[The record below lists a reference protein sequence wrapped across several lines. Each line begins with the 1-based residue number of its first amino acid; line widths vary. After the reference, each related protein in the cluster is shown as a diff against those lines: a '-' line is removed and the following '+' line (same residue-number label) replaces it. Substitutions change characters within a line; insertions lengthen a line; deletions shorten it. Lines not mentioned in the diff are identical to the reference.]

1 MKKWLIVLAM
11 LLGSVS
17 GHLQAYASQE
27 LQYNSITNASEIET
41 DPLGIKISAQL
52 SKHIDGLKRV
62 LFDPYF
68 ELTRNPVN
76 LRVSADPADWL
87 KADLLELEMHDAL
100 AACDKGDLNLLP
112 LNRILP
118 FSEQMVDHFVSGALQ
133 PCAVG
138 QSIWATV
145 VAYDSSLYNHDRAP
159 VLIQDFFNITAY
171 PGKRALRRTPR
182 AFSEWALHVA
192 GISDEAIYNALDTNR
207 GWDEIEQ
214 TLHEMG
220 PHIFW
225 VESDEQAID
234 LLKKGVVSFA
244 MVESQALVRDLAK
257 TENDSGSI
265 FEFGII
271 WDKAVAYM
279 SMWAIPKQAQAESAL
294 DFLRFAVDPAN
305 NLHSATSF
313 GYAPARKFQTALIEE
328 KYRRVLPV
336 GEKQTRNLMW
346 GNSKWWREHGE
357 ELESWFSDYSH
368 QLIDPDL
375 IKTELKTPELKD
387 QELKDQ
393 VQNEEPGKDIKSREV
408 VTES

>member
-1 MKKWLIVLAM
+1 MKKWLIVLAT
-11 LLGSVS
+11 LLGLASA
-17 GHLQAYASQE
+17 HLQVYASQE
-27 LQYNSITNASEIET
+27 LQYSSTANPSGIEIR
-41 DPLGIKISAQL
+41 PRL
-52 SKHIDGLKRV
+52 SKHMDGLRRV

-76 LRVSADPADWL
+76 LRGSADPADWL

-118 FSEQMVDHFVSGALQ
+118 FSEQLVDHFVAGALQ

-145 VAYDSSLYNHDRAP
+145 VAYDPTLYNYDKTP
-159 VLIQDFFNITAY
+159 VLIQDFFNIAAY

-182 AFSEWALHVA
+182 AFAEWTLHVA
-192 GISDEAIYNALDTNR
+192 GISDEVIYNALDTTWAWNK
-207 GWDEIEQ
+207 IEQ
-214 TLHEMG
+214 ALHEMA
-220 PHIFW
+220 PHIIW
-225 VESDEQAID
+225 VDSDEQAID
-234 LLKKGVVSFA
+234 LLKKGLVSFA

-257 TENDSGSI
+257 TGSDSSPV
-265 FEFGII
+265 FEFGVI

-279 SMWAIPKQAQAESAL
+279 SMWAIPKQAEAESAL
-294 DFLRFAVDPAN
+294 AFLRFAIEPAN

-313 GYAPARKFQTALIEE
+313 GYAPARKFQTVLIEE

-336 GEKQTRNLMW
+336 GKKQTRNLIW

-357 ELESWFSDYSH
+357 ELENRFSDYSY
-368 QLIDPDL
+368 QSN
-375 IKTELKTPELKD
+375 TR
-387 QELKDQ
+387 
-393 VQNEEPGKDIKSREV
+393 S
-408 VTES
+408 